1 MFEFLRDK
9 VYTIDGNK
17 VRLMSIIFSLIIILA
32 SYIIAYLFVYIVKKE
47 LKKNKTLNKSFVK
60 TTTRFIKYVILI
72 IGFFIAFQVLGINLS
87 SLAFL
92 AGVVGLGI
100 GFGMQNIISNFIS
113 GIIILFEK
121 PIKEGEYVDVAGYDG
136 IVSDIRA
143 RSTTITTRD
152 NISIIVPNSNF
163 ITSNVINWSHKDPK
177 IRLHI
182 PLGIEETASKLDLAK
197 KVLLEIADENPEVLK
212 DPKPSVWFVGF
223 GSSSFDLDLIVWIQ
237 SPIRRHYVIS
247 DINFEIAKKFAKY
260 DIDLTYPWTNLVFKN
275 GLQIQNGDAGMVY
288 GNNDAGTNNSIIQPS
303 KNLRNEKNKNEVK

>member
-17 VRLMSIIFSLIIILA
+17 IRLLSILTSIAIIIASYFIAYIFSHLIRRE
-32 SYIIAYLFVYIVKKE
+32 FR
-47 LKKNKTLNKSFVK
+47 KNKTLNKAFIK
-60 TTTRFIKYVILI
+60 TVTRFIKYIILI
-72 IGFFIAFQVLGINLS
+72 IGFFIAFQVLGVNLS

-92 AGVVGLGI
+92 AGVIGLGI

-121 PIKEGEYVDVAGYDG
+121 PIKEGEYVEVAGYDG

-163 ITSNVINWSHKDPK
+163 ITSNVINWSHRDPK

-182 PLGIEETASKLDLAK
+182 PLGIEETASKLDIAK
-197 KVLLEIADENPEVLK
+197 KVLLEIAEENPEVLK
-212 DPKPSVWFVGF
+212 KPEPSVWFVNIGA
-223 GSSSFDLDLIVWIQ
+223 SSFNLELIVWIS
-237 SPIRRHYVIS
+237 SPIRRHFIIS
-247 DINFEIAKKFAKY
+247 DINFEIAKKFAQY
-260 DIDLTYPWTNLVFKN
+260 DIDLTYPWTNLAFKN
-275 GLQIQNGDAGMVY
+275 ELKIRTDNDNAFIRDTEGGGGD
-288 GNNDAGTNNSIIQPS
+288 I
-303 KNLRNEKNKNEVK
+303 

>member
-9 VYTIDGNK
+9 IYTIDGNK
-17 VRLMSIIFSLIIILA
+17 IRLLSVLTSIAIIIGSYFVAYIFSHLIKRE
-32 SYIIAYLFVYIVKKE
+32 FR
-47 LKKNKTLNKSFVK
+47 KNKTLNKAFIK
-60 TTTRFIKYVILI
+60 TVTRFIRYIILI
-72 IGFFIAFQVLGINLS
+72 IGFFIAFQVLGVNLS

-92 AGVVGLGI
+92 AGVIGLGI

-163 ITSNVINWSHKDPK
+163 ITSNVINWSHRDPK

-182 PLGIEETASKLDLAK
+182 PLGIEMTASKLELVK
-197 KVLLEIADENPEVLK
+197 NILLEIAEENPEVLK
-212 DPKPSVWFVGF
+212 KPEPSVWFVNF
-223 GSSSFDLDLIVWIQ
+223 GASSFNLELIVWIS
-237 SPIRRHYVIS
+237 SPIRRHFIIS

-260 DIDLTYPWTNLVFKN
+260 EIDLTYPWTNIAF
-275 GLQIQNGDAGMVY
+275 
-288 GNNDAGTNNSIIQPS
+288 
-303 KNLRNEKNKNEVK
+303 RNELKVRNDNSFSSNDNNFADNKTNGGGEDNL

>member
-17 VRLMSIIFSLIIILA
+17 IRLLSILTSIAIIIASYLIAHIFSYLIRRE
-32 SYIIAYLFVYIVKKE
+32 FR
-47 LKKNKTLNKSFVK
+47 KNKTLTKAFIK
-60 TTTRFIKYVILI
+60 TVTRFIKYIILI
-72 IGFFIAFQVLGINLS
+72 IGFFIAFQVLGVNLS

-92 AGVVGLGI
+92 AGVIGLGI

-121 PIKEGEYVDVAGYDG
+121 PIKEGEYVEVAGYDG

-163 ITSNVINWSHKDPK
+163 ITSNVINWSHRDPK

-197 KVLLEIADENPEVLK
+197 KILLEIAEENPEVLK
-212 DPKPSVWFVGF
+212 KPEPSVWFVNIGA
-223 GSSSFDLDLIVWIQ
+223 SSFNLELIAWIS
-237 SPIRRHYVIS
+237 SPIRRHFIIS
-247 DINFEIAKKFAKY
+247 DINFEIAKKFAEY
-260 DIDLTYPWTNLVFKN
+260 NIDLTYPWTNLAFKN
-275 GLQIQNGDAGMVY
+275 ELKIRTDNDNTFIRDAKGGGGGGD
-288 GNNDAGTNNSIIQPS
+288 I
-303 KNLRNEKNKNEVK
+303 

>member
-9 VYTIDGNK
+9 IYTIDGNK
-17 VRLMSIIFSLIIILA
+17 IRLLSILTSIAIIIGSYIVAYIFSHLIRRE
-32 SYIIAYLFVYIVKKE
+32 FR
-47 LKKNKTLNKSFVK
+47 KNKTVNKSFIK
-60 TTTRFIKYVILI
+60 TVTRFIKYIILI
-72 IGFFIAFQVLGINLS
+72 IGFFIAFQVLGVNLS

-92 AGVVGLGI
+92 AGVIGLGI

-163 ITSNVINWSHKDPK
+163 ITSNVINWSHRDPK

-182 PLGIEETASKLDLAK
+182 PLGIEENASKLDLAK
-197 KVLLEIADENPEVLK
+197 KVLLEIAEENPEVLK
-212 DPKPSVWFVGF
+212 KPESSVWFVNIGA
-223 GSSSFDLDLIVWIQ
+223 SSFNLELIVWIS
-237 SPIRRHYVIS
+237 SPIRRHFIIS
-247 DINFEIAKKFAKY
+247 DINFEIAKKFAEY
-260 DIDLTYPWTNLVFKN
+260 DIDLTYPWTNIAF
-275 GLQIQNGDAGMVY
+275 
-288 GNNDAGTNNSIIQPS
+288 
-303 KNLRNEKNKNEVK
+303 RNELKVRKDNVFNDNDNNFAGNKTNGGGEDNL

>member
-9 VYTIDGNK
+9 IYTIDGNK
-17 VRLMSIIFSLIIILA
+17 IRLLSILTSIAIIIGSYIVAYIFSHLIRRE
-32 SYIIAYLFVYIVKKE
+32 FR
-47 LKKNKTLNKSFVK
+47 KNKTVNKSFIK
-60 TTTRFIKYVILI
+60 TVTRFIKYIILI
-72 IGFFIAFQVLGINLS
+72 IGFFIAFQVLGVNLS

-92 AGVVGLGI
+92 AGVIGLGI

-163 ITSNVINWSHKDPK
+163 ITSNVINWSHRDPK

-197 KVLLEIADENPEVLK
+197 KVLLEIAEENPEVLK
-212 DPKPSVWFVGF
+212 KPESSVWFVNIGA
-223 GSSSFDLDLIVWIQ
+223 SSFNLELIVWIS
-237 SPIRRHYVIS
+237 SPIRRHFIIS
-247 DINFEIAKKFAKY
+247 DINFEIAKKFAEY
-260 DIDLTYPWTNLVFKN
+260 DIDLTYPWTNIAF
-275 GLQIQNGDAGMVY
+275 
-288 GNNDAGTNNSIIQPS
+288 
-303 KNLRNEKNKNEVK
+303 RNELKVRKDNVFNDNDNNFAGNKTNGGGEDNL

>member
-1 MFEFLRDK
+1 MLEFLRDK

-17 VRLMSIIFSLIIILA
+17 IRLSSIIISIVVILA
-32 SYIIAYLFVYIVKKE
+32 AYLASFLLTYLIKKE
-47 LKKNKTLNKSFVK
+47 LKKNPNLNKALIK
-60 TTTRFIKYVILI
+60 TTTRFTKYFILI

-92 AGVVGLGI
+92 AGVIGLGI

-121 PIKEGEYVDVAGYDG
+121 PIKEGEYVEVAGFDG
-136 IVSDIRA
+136 IVTDIRA

-177 IRLHI
+177 IRLHV

-197 KVLLEIADENPEVLK
+197 KVLLEIAGENEEVLK
-212 DPKPSVWFVGF
+212 EPKPSVWFIGF
-223 GSSSFDLDLIVWIQ
+223 GSSSFDLELIIWIAT
-237 SPIRRHYVIS
+237 PIRRHYVIT
-247 DINFEIAKKFAKY
+247 DINFAIAKKFAEY

-275 GLQIQNGDAGMVY
+275 ELRLQNQSAHELQNLTGTGTTAAKTET
-288 GNNDAGTNNSIIQPS
+288 NAKNDGGG
-303 KNLRNEKNKNEVK
+303 RN

>member
-9 VYTIDGNK
+9 IYTIDGNK
-17 VRLMSIIFSLIIILA
+17 IRLLSILTSIAIIIGSYIVAYIFSHLIRRE
-32 SYIIAYLFVYIVKKE
+32 FR
-47 LKKNKTLNKSFVK
+47 KNKTVNKSFIK
-60 TTTRFIKYVILI
+60 TVTRFIKYIILI
-72 IGFFIAFQVLGINLS
+72 IGFFIAFQVLGVNLS

-92 AGVVGLGI
+92 AGVIGLGI

-163 ITSNVINWSHKDPK
+163 ITSNVINWSHRDPK

-197 KVLLEIADENPEVLK
+197 KVLLEIAEENPEVLK
-212 DPKPSVWFVGF
+212 KPEPSVWFVNIGA
-223 GSSSFDLDLIVWIQ
+223 SSFNLELIVWIS
-237 SPIRRHYVIS
+237 SPIRRHFIIS
-247 DINFEIAKKFAKY
+247 DINFEIAKKFAEY
-260 DIDLTYPWTNLVFKN
+260 DIDLTYPWTNIAF
-275 GLQIQNGDAGMVY
+275 
-288 GNNDAGTNNSIIQPS
+288 
-303 KNLRNEKNKNEVK
+303 RNELKVQNTGGDNVKNNGAPASEIK

>member
-17 VRLMSIIFSLIIILA
+17 IRLLSILTSIAIIIASYLIAYIFSHLIRRE
-32 SYIIAYLFVYIVKKE
+32 FR
-47 LKKNKTLNKSFVK
+47 KNKTLNKAFIK
-60 TTTRFIKYVILI
+60 TVTRFIKYIILI
-72 IGFFIAFQVLGINLS
+72 IGFFIAFQVLGVNLS

-92 AGVVGLGI
+92 AGVIGLGI

-121 PIKEGEYVDVAGYDG
+121 PIKEGEYVEVAGYDG

-163 ITSNVINWSHKDPK
+163 ITSNVINWSHRDPK

-182 PLGIEETASKLDLAK
+182 PLGIEETASKLDIAK
-197 KVLLEIADENPEVLK
+197 KVLLEIAEENPEVLK
-212 DPKPSVWFVGF
+212 KPGASVWFVNIGA
-223 GSSSFDLDLIVWIQ
+223 SSFNLELIVWIS
-237 SPIRRHYVIS
+237 SPIRRHFIIS
-247 DINFEIAKKFAKY
+247 DINFEIAKKFAQY
-260 DIDLTYPWTNLVFKN
+260 DIDLTYPWTNLAFKN
-275 GLQIQNGDAGMVY
+275 ELKIRADNDNAFIKDTEGGGD
-288 GNNDAGTNNSIIQPS
+288 I
-303 KNLRNEKNKNEVK
+303 

>member
-9 VYTIDGNK
+9 IYTIDGNK
-17 VRLMSIIFSLIIILA
+17 IRLLSILTSIAIIIG
-32 SYIIAYLFVYIVKKE
+32 SYIIAYILSHLIRREFR
-47 LKKNKTLNKSFVK
+47 KNKTVNKSFIK
-60 TTTRFIKYVILI
+60 TVTRFIKYIILI
-72 IGFFIAFQVLGINLS
+72 IGFFIAFQVLGVNLS

-92 AGVVGLGI
+92 AGVIGLGI

-163 ITSNVINWSHKDPK
+163 ITSNVINWSHRDPK

-197 KVLLEIADENPEVLK
+197 KVLLEIAEENPEVLK
-212 DPKPSVWFVGF
+212 KPEPSVWFVNIGV
-223 GSSSFDLDLIVWIQ
+223 SSFNLELIVWIS
-237 SPIRRHYVIS
+237 SPIRRHFIIS
-247 DINFEIAKKFAKY
+247 DINFEIAKKFAEY
-260 DIDLTYPWTNLVFKN
+260 DIDLTYPWTNIAF
-275 GLQIQNGDAGMVY
+275 
-288 GNNDAGTNNSIIQPS
+288 
-303 KNLRNEKNKNEVK
+303 RNELKVENTNTGGDNVKNNGTPASEIK

>member
-17 VRLMSIIFSLIIILA
+17 IRLLSILTSIAVIIA
-32 SYIIAYLFVYIVKKE
+32 SYLIAYIISHLIKREFR
-47 LKKNKTLNKSFVK
+47 KNKTLNKGFIK
-60 TTTRFIKYVILI
+60 TVTRFIKYIILI
-72 IGFFIAFQVLGINLS
+72 IGFFIAFQVLGVNLS

-92 AGVVGLGI
+92 AGVIGLGI

-121 PIKEGEYVDVAGYDG
+121 PIKEGEYVEVAGYDG

-163 ITSNVINWSHKDPK
+163 ITSNVINWSHRDPK

-182 PLGIEETASKLDLAK
+182 PLGIEETASKLDIAK
-197 KVLLEIADENPEVLK
+197 KVLLEIAEENPEVLK
-212 DPKPSVWFVGF
+212 KPEPSVWFVNIGA
-223 GSSSFDLDLIVWIQ
+223 SSFNLELIVWIS
-237 SPIRRHYVIS
+237 SPIRRHFIIS
-247 DINFEIAKKFAKY
+247 DINFEIAKKFAQY
-260 DIDLTYPWTNLVFKN
+260 DIDLTYPWTNLAFKN
-275 GLQIQNGDAGMVY
+275 ELKIRTDNDNAFIRDTEGGGGD
-288 GNNDAGTNNSIIQPS
+288 I
-303 KNLRNEKNKNEVK
+303 

>member
-17 VRLMSIIFSLIIILA
+17 IRLLSILTSIAIIIASYFIAYIFSHLIRRE
-32 SYIIAYLFVYIVKKE
+32 FR
-47 LKKNKTLNKSFVK
+47 KNKTLNKAFIK
-60 TTTRFIKYVILI
+60 TVTRFIKYIILI
-72 IGFFIAFQVLGINLS
+72 IGFFIAFQVLGVNLS

-92 AGVVGLGI
+92 AGVIGLGI

-121 PIKEGEYVDVAGYDG
+121 PIKEGEYVEVAGYDG

-163 ITSNVINWSHKDPK
+163 ITSNVINWSHRDPK

-182 PLGIEETASKLDLAK
+182 PLGIEETASKLDIAK
-197 KVLLEIADENPEVLK
+197 KVLLEIAEENPEVLK
-212 DPKPSVWFVGF
+212 KPEPSVWFVNIGA
-223 GSSSFDLDLIVWIQ
+223 SSFNLELIVWIS
-237 SPIRRHYVIS
+237 SPIRRHFIIS
-247 DINFEIAKKFAKY
+247 DINFEIAKKFAQY
-260 DIDLTYPWTNLVFKN
+260 DIDLTYPWTNLAFKN
-275 GLQIQNGDAGMVY
+275 ELKIRTDNDNALRRDAESGGD
-288 GNNDAGTNNSIIQPS
+288 I
-303 KNLRNEKNKNEVK
+303 